1 MKKSGFLFLF
11 VLGFCFELLAQ
22 GTVYS
27 NKGVTV
33 TWTITPKGDHYF
45 KDCDT
50 WFDNYEIKLTA
61 TNANDKPIKFVGFPD
76 VYFQND
82 WCTYTPGGYVPQT
95 TNKNV
100 WNSIWSAGGGMVR
113 GNGIQSFDVPARGE
127 SYIYTSIS
135 VKKGTRPKVI
145 SYKIDGFEFVEGD
158 APQQP
163 TPTTTTTRVSPQWS
177 DWKGFS
183 SCATGLEYRTL
194 KDQGYAL
201 NYQVH
206 LYFQV
211 RSSYNSPVR
220 FEFNLLDKN
229 GKVHFGNT
237 HDIAAGG
244 TVEFN
249 HKMDADKIKSIQVK
263 NAVYI
268 NNGRSVCDASANQQS
283 GGGQSGSVQ
292 SGSGQSGSALTRE
305 QQEQMKAADAH
316 NNYINAKMRE
326 TEAEE
331 KRQLQQQ
338 EALRKQQEEE
348 KKRYEAEQERIRKEK
363 EARYARY
370 SAAIQNGDNALKSG
384 NYESA
389 MTYYNQAK
397 SLAQDPDQARIANER
412 YTQAFEAKKTAERKV
427 RVEKQQKVDKEEN
440 AQFAGMAA
448 GTVGLMSAM
457 KDRYIER
464 FFAAK
469 VQLGLG
475 IEDLPMYTN
484 NTSAYAVNKT
494 YIQKFAMPTF
504 HVGLK
509 ATLFNNKG
517 VSWHINPL
525 FNLAFPALSPGKSG
539 AYSDYGGTSSL
550 MMGLKHDSK
559 WKLFAEGG
567 WLHKDGSFTYDA
579 DAANGGTTATDDV
592 RKGTLKYDVL
602 KYGGGIAFYSLLDD
616 VETIIRPAVYFERPS
631 FFAAD
636 KKPVMSF
643 NLFMNI
649 YSAFII
655 DISYSPDYFIGG
667 QVNFPGTVTP
677 EKTSYFSVKL
687 IRQGRLY

>member
-11 VLGFCFELLAQ
+11 VLGFCYELLAQ

-33 TWTITPKGDHYF
+33 SWTYALISGSNTPCSDLDSYQIIFKAVNTNNRHIRFRITDVSFYDHSCNETKNGFSLIRSPKNAWIGVVWSNGGAA
-45 KDCDT
+45 KS
-50 WFDNYEIKLTA
+50 LTA
-61 TNANDKPIKFVGFPD
+61 ARP
-76 VYFQND
+76 Y
-82 WCTYTPGGYVPQT
+82 
-95 TNKNV
+95 
-100 WNSIWSAGGGMVR
+100 
-113 GNGIQSFDVPARGE
+113 DVPANDESTSNGNVITVKRGQKPE
-127 SYIYTSIS
+127 LAQ
-135 VKKGTRPKVI
+135 VVFQ
-145 SYKIDGFEFVEGD
+145 GFDFVDDD
-158 APQQP
+158 APEAP
-163 TPTTTTTRVSPQWS
+163 STTTTTRVSPQWS

-268 NNGRSVCDASANQQS
+268 NSGRSVCDANANTQQAATS
-283 GGGQSGSVQ
+283 QSSPAITKQ
-292 SGSGQSGSALTRE
+292 

-348 KKRYEAEQERIRKEK
+348 RKRYEAEQERIRKEK

-370 SAAIQNGDNALKSG
+370 SAAIENGDNALKSG
-384 NYESA
+384 NYENA

-427 RVEKQQKVDKEEN
+427 RVEKQQKKDKEEN

-448 GTVGLMSAM
+448 GTAGLMATM

-475 IEDLPMYTN
+475 IENLPMYTN
-484 NTSAYAVNKT
+484 NTSAYVMNKT

-550 MMGLKHDSK
+550 MIGLKHDSK

-616 VETIIRPAVYFERPS
+616 AETVIRPAVYFERPS

-636 KKPVMSF
+636 QKPVMSF

-649 YSAFII
+649 FSAFML

-677 EKTSYFSVKL
+677 EKTSYFSIKV